1 MIHAGY
7 IYFAWVCW
15 TLINFD
21 EINHK
26 KLSNRSK
33 DFILIRLTFSCSKG
47 VKRTIL
53 QHWHGFNYSFIQI
66 VIGWHFD
73 FPVLFI
79 YTCDIWINANKARQ
93 IITKLCGALI
103 LLSRNSEVINS
114 KTFAKAKRI
123 SYLDYLTVWSV
134 HIVLSKHRNS
144 VMVFLINKTFACMS
158 LDLIHFQ

>member
-1 MIHAGY
+1 MYLLNRFFFDPFSLLIFLHVNDWLSQITHQEISVNNNKKISITFTSTLIHAGF
-7 IYFAWVCW
+7 IYSTWVCW

-53 QHWHGFNYSFIQI
+53 QHWHGFSYSFIQI
-66 VIGWHFD
+66 VIVWHFD

-93 IITKLCGALI
+93 I
-103 LLSRNSEVINS
+103 N
-114 KTFAKAKRI
+114 
-123 SYLDYLTVWSV
+123 
-134 HIVLSKHRNS
+134 
-144 VMVFLINKTFACMS
+144 
-158 LDLIHFQ
+158 